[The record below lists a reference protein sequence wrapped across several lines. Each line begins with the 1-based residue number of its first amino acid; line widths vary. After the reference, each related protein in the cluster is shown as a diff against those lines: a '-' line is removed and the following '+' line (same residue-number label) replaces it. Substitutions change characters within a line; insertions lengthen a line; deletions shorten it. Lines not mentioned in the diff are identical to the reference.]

1 MSKLEQ
7 RLPFK
12 PGGVVWV
19 YNPGNQEAK
28 AGNCQ
33 PRPPNR
39 PCQKKK
45 KNLEAVMVSHAA
57 IPSIQDS
64 EFKSEL
70 HNDSRTS
77 LGYNGKTLSQ
87 KT

>member
-28 AGNCQ
+28 AVNLGHPTDIVRKPKKQ
-33 PRPPNR
+33 
-39 PCQKKK
+39 QKT
-45 KNLEAVMVSHAA
+45 LEPVMVSHAT
-57 IPSIQDS
+57 IPSIQ
-64 EFKSEL
+64 
-70 HNDSRTS
+70 
-77 LGYNGKTLSQ
+77 G
-87 KT
+87 

>member
-28 AGNCQ
+28 AVNLGHPTDIVRKPKN
-33 PRPPNR
+33 N
-39 PCQKKK
+39 KK
-45 KNLEAVMVSHAA
+45 
-57 IPSIQDS
+57 P
-64 EFKSEL
+64 
-70 HNDSRTS
+70 
-77 LGYNGKTLSQ
+77 
-87 KT
+87 

>member
-39 PCQKKK
+39 HCQKTKQQQK
-45 KNLEAVMVSHAA
+45 TLESVMVSHAT
-57 IPSIQDS
+57 IPSIQ
-64 EFKSEL
+64 
-70 HNDSRTS
+70 
-77 LGYNGKTLSQ
+77 G
-87 KT
+87 